1 VLREFG
7 GFENMSGEFVAFL
20 KSVDSPQVVKD
31 ADLQRI
37 ADALVVGIALWHV
50 PPFYA
55 HALAL
60 ARQTTSQARLS

>member
-1 VLREFG
+1 MLREFG

-37 ADALVVGIALWHV
+37 ADALVVGIAL
-50 PPFYA
+50 
-55 HALAL
+55 
-60 ARQTTSQARLS
+60 